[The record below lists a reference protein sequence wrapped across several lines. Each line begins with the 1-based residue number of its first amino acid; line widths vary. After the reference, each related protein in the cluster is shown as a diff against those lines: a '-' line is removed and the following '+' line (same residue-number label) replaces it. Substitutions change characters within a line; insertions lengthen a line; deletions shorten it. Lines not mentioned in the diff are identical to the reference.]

1 MKGIG
6 HPNKKKSFHK
16 PLKKC
21 CCYCMLCWNYWR
33 CVLDVLNILLDVLYK
48 CFSFTLMFF
57 LDKMLL
63 KIQCARSKRAN
74 FHVSQFTGVYIFH
87 MSNWLVGGK
96 YADLLRKGT
105 NVHRG
110 KGWKKLEKKE
120 FFGNRG
126 RGKNIIFLENIHP
139 CADIIWDKNK
149 IILYIYITI

>member
-1 MKGIG
+1 
-6 HPNKKKSFHK
+6 
-16 PLKKC
+16 
-21 CCYCMLCWNYWR
+21 MLCWNYWR

-48 CFSFTLMFF
+48 CFSFTVMFF

-63 KIQCARSKRAN
+63 KIQCARSKRPN
-74 FHVSQFTGVYIFH
+74 FHVSQFTGVY

-105 NVHRG
+105 NLHRG
-110 KGWKKLEKKE
+110 KGWEKLDFF
-120 FFGNRG
+120 FFGNTG

-149 IILYIYITI
+149 IILYIYNSIDIRYKMFNYVNDLNTPSCRKTQSWR